1 MYKIISELRNTSS
14 TNEKKAI
21 LERNK
26 NDETLKKI
34 LLYTYDPFR
43 KYGISEKILNEIME
57 NVNIG
62 DIPQHEDIFEFLD
75 LLAGSNI
82 NNELKRN
89 ICAYIKYLPEEYKEV
104 MKGVFLKDL
113 KIGANVTLINKV
125 WKGLIPK
132 FEVQLA
138 RKFSDVKLND
148 NEQIY
153 ITEKFDGIRCVIIKD
168 NDNVKMFTRQGKE
181 IVGLN
186 EIIDNVKDVF
196 ADKSIVI
203 DGELLALN
211 PNNLDSGDL
220 YRATVK
226 IVNSKSENK
235 TGIHFHAFDMLEISE
250 FKNGESRNVYST
262 RRQFMESYNWHG
274 CLELVP
280 ILYAGTNHGMIC
292 ELLTKVEQDGK
303 EGIMINRDTVYQC
316 KRNSG
321 ILKVKTMHT
330 VDLRVLGYE
339 EGSGRLENSL
349 GALIV
354 DYKGHKLNVGSGYSD
369 QERHDFWNNRD
380 KMIGKIVEIQYFEE
394 STNEQGGL
402 SLRFPVFKHI
412 RNDKNEPSYN

>member
-1 MYKIISELRNTSS
+1 MYRIINELRNTAS
-14 TNEKKAI
+14 TNEKKTI
-21 LERNK
+21 LERHKDN
-26 NDETLKKI
+26 EIFKKI

-43 KYGISEKILNEIME
+43 KYGISEKILNETME
-57 NVNIG
+57 EVTNESL
-62 DIPQHEDIFEFLD
+62 PQYNNIFEFLD
-75 LLAGSNI
+75 VLASSNI

-89 ICAYIKYLPEEYKEV
+89 IAACVKYQQEEYKDIV
-104 MKGVFLKDL
+104 KCMFLKDL
-113 KIGANVTLINKV
+113 KIGANTTLINKV

-138 RKFSDVKLND
+138 RKFNDVKLND
-148 NEQIY
+148 NEKIY
-153 ITEKFDGIRCVIIKD
+153 ITEKFDGIRCVIIKE
-168 NDNVKMFTRQGKE
+168 NENVKMFTRQGKE
-181 IVGLN
+181 ITGLN
-186 EIIDNVKDVF
+186 EIIENVKETFV
-196 ADKSIVI
+196 DKSIVI

-211 PNNLDSGDL
+211 SNNLDSGDL

-250 FKNGESRNVYST
+250 FKNGESKSPYSIRRNS
-262 RRQFMESYNWHG
+262 MENYNWNG

-280 ILYAGTNHGMIC
+280 ILYVGVDHEMIFK
-292 ELLTKVEQDGK
+292 LLSKVERDGK
-303 EGIMINRDTVYQC
+303 EGIMVNREMVYQC

-354 DYKGHKLNVGSGYSD
+354 DYKGHKVNVGSGYSD
-369 QERHDFWNNRD
+369 QERHDFWNNRND
-380 KMIGKIVEIQYFEE
+380 MIGKIVEIQYFEE
-394 STNEQGGL
+394 STNEQGEL

-412 RNDKNEPSYN
+412 RNDKTEPSYN